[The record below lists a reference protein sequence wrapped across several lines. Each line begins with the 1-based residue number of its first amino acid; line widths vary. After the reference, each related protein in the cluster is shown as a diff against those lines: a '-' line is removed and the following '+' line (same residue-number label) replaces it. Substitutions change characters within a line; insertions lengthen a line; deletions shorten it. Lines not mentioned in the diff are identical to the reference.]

1 MLTQKYEKSSAI
13 PKNHQRLEIDPM
25 INTKTLSFIVAM
37 SFALGVSPIP
47 ALASKTVIY
56 DNDQNIQ
63 INVATQVQNADE
75 LVDDDDQGE
84 GGSNPSNN
92 GATVNGGEFQTARA
106 VQENKLVDSDFNTI
120 DQNTVADDSSHHKDK
135 KVHSNNGGG
144 NSDSNNGKHGQP
156 SNIAN
161 IEINTIVNAS
171 GG

>member
-1 MLTQKYEKSSAI
+1 MLSQDNEKTGET
-13 PKNHQRLEIDPM
+13 PKNYQMLEIDPM
-25 INTKTLSFIVAM
+25 ISTKTLSFIVAM
-37 SFALGVSPIP
+37 SLALGVSPLP

-63 INVATQVQNADE
+63 INVATQTQNADE

-92 GATVNGGEFQTARA
+92 GATVTNSSFQTAD
-106 VQENKLVDSDFNTI
+106 VHQENNLVNSDFNTI
-120 DQNTVADDSSHHKDK
+120 DQNTLADDSNHHKDK
-135 KVHSNNGGG
+135 TAHSNNGGH
-144 NSDSNNGKHGQP
+144 SHSNNGKHDQP

-161 IEINTIVNAS
+161 IAITTIVNAS